1 MPTLSAREYLA
12 NEVALRASH
21 LTAEQVRTTCSFARA
36 ERLLGREYH
45 GRFLIELLQ
54 NAADAWRNDPRSATA
69 RSQAVVRITNE
80 PALLVANRGAPMTA
94 QVVIESLGHI
104 GASTKA
110 QGEAIGHKGIGF
122 KSVLEITTA
131 PEIYSGLQAP
141 TPELAVAF
149 DPVRAAAEI
158 RSASPDWDVM
168 VAEVQGLD
176 AGDPFA
182 AIPLLRFPYW
192 VNDLPSDVAA
202 LASEGFDTVVRL
214 PFVPNGRRVM
224 GRDAWLS
231 TVRDALRD
239 VSDPVLLLLGCFSQ
253 VRVEDQ
259 AGTASTT
266 VFVEWDAQADV
277 HRDSSQY
284 TPVRIVRNG
293 QLSSRWRLYHR
304 SLSDLEHL
312 AGELAVG
319 VRLVDEASGTGSAA
333 VVSAIDDGPAAPFH
347 LFFPTRIPSGL
358 PFLLHGYFEVDA
370 GRTNF
375 YPGSLDRN
383 RQLLAALAGL
393 TAQAVADIVA
403 RGDVDL
409 VTLVELVAEAGEPED
424 LLARAFREDVL
435 TRLDDIP
442 WIPVQTGA
450 GVANDRPTQ
459 VVVGRAHV
467 VHLIGRTFPA
477 DYVRRKVGL
486 GLPNERLSERALE
499 LISNRQPE
507 DGLDVWSIVA
517 MLCRPGDDTPWD
529 VGSADDGFRSLHDL
543 LTALQGEDRRAA
555 DRLVDSFRGD
565 PASRVLPTVGPDG
578 SRVLLPVPDPSE
590 GVAGRRTQ
598 LVLARAR
605 TGYGSALPPPHEL
618 DLAFLPP
625 GLLENEA
632 DIDRAKPL
640 GVRPFTVDNVIDRLN
655 GIEATSVDPET
666 LLRFVWHLLV
676 NERLSSFGTR
686 RSRER
691 ATEFDPSEWYW
702 CRPNRAGSD
711 DTERQRQQR
720 ARYLSRVSLPSR
732 AGGWRPAGEL
742 AFGSDW
748 ADWLADG
755 NAGPPSARPVQ
766 DRIAAYGAME
776 AIRPDDGAMLASPVV
791 VLPYLSG
798 GPSDSP
804 TDKEDGDEGD
814 TGFKQAAEQLA
825 FLLRLGVWEVP
836 PIESFDDRT
845 RRDRA
850 EFPWVGPYAELQATA
865 VKQSGGWR
873 FGADM
878 WKGSQHHNVYLA
890 EDHRFQWSLAAAAA
904 QDPHALVIGLGH
916 GAKLYADRIYAHVFC
931 DGCQEAT
938 TGHSKRYESNRTD
951 AYPSTLALQLRHDP
965 WVPCTL
971 DGVKLDSPLK
981 PASAW
986 WQAHQ
991 PTGAGLRQSPYRLL
1005 PLCGPSTGVHE
1016 PLRDLAAIQVLA
1028 SADAPTIERLLMDLR
1043 ERFDNGAFV
1052 VGSSGLGGYRQPFV
1066 GLHRLAYER
1075 LERLAEHQPDPVAAI
1090 LARTGMLCD
1099 LGDRLAYRP
1108 VAEARHDDGRFAAYV
1123 RHFVGDVPL
1132 VVLPRD
1138 RASTADRLGVAPLV
1152 VELERRS
1159 SDEGRDVTD
1168 DVRSFLGDRLAELL
1182 AIVVHHSLGTQTLE
1196 VTSTQF
1202 EMRARRLQNLTVRQM
1217 DDLVVDARVPG
1228 SSRNV
1233 VLGEHSDQDLFLAG
1247 ATSAA
1252 PVLYH
1257 DLTGDG
1263 WQDRLR
1269 RKIAPHLAT
1278 VLENAAYTHTFAL
1291 FLQAD
1296 GDAEREEFL
1305 LELGISGDDI
1315 EAMATRVGVVG
1326 EEERRRSVRWFAAVP
1341 ETLGSERLEISA
1353 AHDPIALAA
1362 QLAAAGLAPDVARRL
1377 VEFGGGETSRRDL
1390 GDGCPLRLLAA
1401 SGVDLRVLDANL
1413 RGLGDSGLEV
1423 VASRRDLQRW
1433 LDAHGGRLAAVLS
1446 TTHPPDIA
1454 KDSVRMFDP
1463 PRELEFVL
1471 DPPLP
1476 ALLAPVVDR
1485 LATIGLLAD
1494 AEALARDARTELAR
1508 LGGFAS
1514 VADMDAQVLLL
1525 YDEEEQRRMLRERGA
1540 QWRREIILLAVLARS
1555 GPSETR
1561 STLRS
1566 IHDTVISLLPQSV
1579 SGPAALADAVAEL
1592 FSAHSALAA
1601 SISEQLVDSINASP
1615 PRRDELLALA
1625 ERHGIAVE
1633 RLTAVVRALDAPRR
1647 EQARA
1652 LMARSKELKDHGVAP
1667 TPPQGLSTPPT
1678 KPERVTT
1685 GPKPVATIKVSE
1697 QLDRRKKELGD
1708 EGEQWVLAAILGP
1721 LMAMASGARDAAIDE
1736 ILALLDRFEGAV
1748 VRKVAEHAT
1757 IARSADLEDDERTDA
1772 LTDLLHVAKF
1782 SDAFGFDIIGWLP
1795 PAVGKPAHAMC
1806 LEVKSSAGST
1816 FHMSAGEWSVAK
1828 DFHDAG
1834 CGDRYAVLVVRRGQ
1848 KSGIPVRMD
1857 LLVDPVALAASGHLR
1872 ATVDGFQV
1880 TYGTA

>member
-1 MPTLSAREYLA
+1 MRPVTARQYLA
-12 NEVALRASH
+12 IEVALRANH
-21 LTAEQVRTTCSFARA
+21 ATAEQVRTTCSFARA

-69 RSQAVVRITNE
+69 RSKAVVRITNE
-80 PALLVANRGAPMTA
+80 PALLVANHGAPMSA

-122 KSVLEITTA
+122 KSVLEITPA
-131 PEIYSGLQAP
+131 PEIYSGLQSP
-141 TPELAVAF
+141 TPELSVVF
-149 DPVRAAAEI
+149 DPARAASAI
-158 RSASPDWDVM
+158 RSASPNWDAM
-168 VAEVQGLD
+168 VALVQGLD
-176 AGDPFA
+176 AGDPLA

-192 VNDLPSDVAA
+192 VDDLPSDVAA
-202 LASEGFDTVVRL
+202 LASEGFDTVIRL
-214 PFVPNGRRVM
+214 PYVPQGRRDV

-231 TVRDALRD
+231 TVRDALKD

-259 AGTASTT
+259 AGAASTT
-266 VFVEWDAQADV
+266 VLVEWDGHADL
-277 HRDSSQY
+277 HRDSSSHM
-284 TPVRIVRNG
+284 PVRILRNG
-293 QLSSRWRLYHR
+293 RLSSRWRLYHR

-319 VRLVDEASGTGSAA
+319 VRLVEEADGTGAA
-333 VVSAIDDGPAAPFH
+333 SIVSATDDGPSAPFH

-375 YPGSLDRN
+375 YAGSLDRN
-383 RQLLAALAGL
+383 RQLLAALADL
-393 TAQAVADIVA
+393 TAHAVADIVA
-403 RGDVDL
+403 LGDVDL
-409 VTLVELVAEAGEPED
+409 VSLVEHVAEAGEPED
-424 LLARAFREDVL
+424 PLARAFREDVL
-435 TRLDDIP
+435 TRLDDVP
-442 WIPVQTGA
+442 WIPVRPGA
-450 GVANDRPTQ
+450 GATNDRPTQ
-459 VVVGRAHV
+459 VIVGRAHV
-467 VHLIGRTFPA
+467 VHLIGRTFPS
-477 DYVRRKVGL
+477 DYVRRQVGL
-486 GLPNERLSERALE
+486 GLPDERLSERALA
-499 LISNRQPE
+499 LISESHPA
-507 DGLDVWSIVA
+507 DAPDVWHIVA
-517 MLCRPGDDTPWD
+517 ALCRPGDDAPWD
-529 VGSADDGFRSLHDL
+529 DGSADEGFRALLEL
-543 LTALQGEDRRAA
+543 LTALQGDDRRAA
-555 DRLVDSFRGD
+555 DRLVDGLRGD
-565 PASRVLPTVGPDG
+565 PASRLLPTVGPDG

-605 TGYGSALPPPHEL
+605 TSYGGALPPPHEL

-655 GIEATSVDPET
+655 GIEVTNVDPET

-676 NERLSSFGTR
+676 NERRSSLGTR

-691 ATEFDPSEWYW
+691 ASEFDPSEWYW

-720 ARYLSRVSLPSR
+720 ARYLSRVSLPCR

-748 ADWLADG
+748 ADWLAMAS
-755 NAGPPSARPVQ
+755 AGQLSARPVH
-766 DRIAAYGAME
+766 DRIAAYRALE
-776 AIRPDDGAMLASPVV
+776 AIRPDDRAMLAPPGV
-791 VLPYLSG
+791 VLSYLSG
-798 GPSDSP
+798 GPSDAP
-804 TDKEDGDEGD
+804 TDKVDVEEGD
-814 TGFKQAAEQLA
+814 VGDVGFDQAAEQLA

-845 RRDRA
+845 RRDRVP
-850 EFPWVGPYAELQATA
+850 FPWVGPFTDRRAADVE
-865 VKQSGGWR
+865 KDGSWR
-873 FGADM
+873 FGAEL
-878 WKGSQHHNVYLA
+878 WKGRFHHNVHLA
-890 EDHRFQWSLAAAAA
+890 EDHRFQWSLADAAAR
-904 QDPHALVIGLGH
+904 DPDALLVGLGN
-916 GAKLYADRIYAHVFC
+916 GVKLYVDRMNAQVFC
-931 DGCQEAT
+931 DGCQDGA
-938 TGHSKRYESNRTD
+938 TGHTRRYESSRTD
-951 AYPSTLALQLRHDP
+951 AYPSTLALQLRHEA
-965 WVPCTL
+965 WVPCSL
-971 DGVKLDSPLK
+971 DGVRLDQPLT

-991 PTGAGLRQSPYRLL
+991 PTGAGLRQSPFRLL

-1016 PLRDLAAIQVLA
+1016 ALRDLAAIHVLA
-1028 SADAPTIERLLMDLR
+1028 SADASTVGRLLLDLR
-1043 ERFDNGAFV
+1043 DRFDEGAFAAD
-1052 VGSSGLGGYRQPFV
+1052 GSGRGGLRQPLI

-1075 LERLAEHQPDPVAAI
+1075 LAEHHDDVAAV
-1090 LARTGMLCD
+1090 LARTDVLCD
-1099 LGDRLAYRP
+1099 LGDGLAYRP
-1108 VAEARHDDGRFAAYV
+1108 LGEARHDDGRFAAYV
-1123 RHFVGDVPL
+1123 RHFVGAVPL
-1132 VVLPRD
+1132 AVIARD
-1138 RASTADRLGVAPLV
+1138 RASTADRLGITPFV
-1152 VELERRS
+1152 VELARRGGG
-1159 SDEGRDVTD
+1159 EGRDVTD
-1168 DVRSFLGDRLAELL
+1168 EVRSLLGDRVAELL
-1182 AIVVHHSLGTQTLE
+1182 AIVVHHSLGSQTLE
-1196 VTSTQF
+1196 VTSSQF
-1202 EMRARRLQNLTVRQM
+1202 EARARRLQSLTVRQM
-1217 DDLVVDARVPG
+1217 DDLVVDAWVPG
-1228 SSRNV
+1228 VSRNV
-1233 VLGEHSDQDLFLAG
+1233 ILGEHSDQDLFLEG
-1247 ATSAA
+1247 PTSAA

-1257 DLTGDG
+1257 DLAGDG

-1278 VLENAAYTHTFAL
+1278 VLENAAYTHAFAL

-1315 EAMATRVGVVG
+1315 EAMAARVGVVG
-1326 EEERRRSVRWFAAVP
+1326 EEERKRSVRWFMAVLQ
-1341 ETLGSERLEISA
+1341 TLGSELLEISA

-1362 QLAAAGLAPDVARRL
+1362 QLASSGLAPDVAHRL
-1377 VEFGGGETSRRDL
+1377 VEFGGGETARRDL
-1390 GDGCPLRLLAA
+1390 GDGCQLRLLAA

-1413 RGLGDSGLEV
+1413 RRLGDSGLEV

-1433 LDAHGGRLAAVLS
+1433 LDAHGRRLAAVLS

-1454 KDSVRMFDP
+1454 KDSVRTFDP

-1485 LATIGLLAD
+1485 VATIGLLAD
-1494 AEALARDARTELAR
+1494 AVALATDARTELAR
-1508 LGGFAS
+1508 LGGFPS
-1514 VADMDAQVLLL
+1514 VGDLDAQVLLL

-1540 QWRREIILLAVLARS
+1540 QWRREITLLAVLARS
-1555 GPSETR
+1555 GPTETR

-1566 IHDTVISLLPQSV
+1566 IHDAVISLLPQSV
-1579 SGPAALADAVAEL
+1579 SSPAALADAVAEM
-1592 FSAHSALAA
+1592 FSAHPTLAA

-1633 RLTAVVRALDAPRR
+1633 RLAAVVRALDAPRR

-1667 TPPQGLSTPPT
+1667 TPPQGLTMPPT

-1685 GPKPVATIKVSE
+1685 GPKSVATIKVSE
-1697 QLDRRKKELGD
+1697 QLGRRKKELGD

-1721 LMAMASGARDAAIDE
+1721 LMAMSSDARDAAIDGVV
-1736 ILALLDRFEGAV
+1736 ALLDRFEGPV

-1757 IARSADLEDDERTDA
+1757 IARSTELEDDERADM

-1782 SDAFGFDIIGWLP
+1782 SDAFGFDIIGWLS
-1795 PAVGKPAHAMC
+1795 PAVGSAAQAMC
-1806 LEVKSSAGST
+1806 LEVKSSEGSR
-1816 FHMSAGEWSVAK
+1816 FHMSSGEWSVAK
-1828 DFHDAG
+1828 DFHDKG
-1834 CGDRYAVLVVRRGQ
+1834 CGDQYAVLVVRRGTRA
-1848 KSGIPVRMD
+1848 GVPVRMD
-1857 LLVDPVALAASGHLR
+1857 LLVDPVALVASGHLR

-1880 TYGTA
+1880 AYGTA